1 MAKQKKIDLLYGELY
16 AHCEHGGNKFYGF
29 PLRPHEKLSGHYEF
43 LTRDGVQIGEAEL
56 CTRIWE
62 KNLLNEYRDLKN
74 EAQRK

>member
-16 AHCEHGGNKFYGF
+16 AHCDRSGEKFYGF
-29 PLRPHEKLSGHYEF
+29 PLRPYLKAAGHYEF
-43 LTRDGVQIGEAEL
+43 LTREGIKIGEAEY